1 MTIPV
6 TNLHILRLML
16 QIEQN
21 LSGLQRDI
29 RNNAITWKAMAQ
41 AQTVPIATLA
51 AYLNE
56 AAVAYQ
62 SRLSWLV
69 AMQADAVN
77 WPKLG
82 AMWAML
88 GGTSADFSDMTSPI
102 TAVATQLGPATK
114 TTYAQV
120 IGICDQI
127 TSAVNAPL
135 SLWPE

>member
-51 AYLNE
+51 TYLNE
-56 AAVAYQ
+56 AAIAYQ
-62 SRLSWLV
+62 SRISWLSE
-69 AMQADAVN
+69 MQADGAN

-88 GGTSADFSDMTSPI
+88 GGTSEDFSNMTTPI
-102 TAVATQLGPATK
+102 NAVANQLGPAAK
-114 TTYAQV
+114 ATYAQV